1 MCVTQYTARAVVC
14 KNSSYQ
20 TFDNIFALSFSSCMS
35 CWSIWCPRLVNLVN
49 TFVFVFVFIFVFVFV
64 NYLHVLLVD
73 VVS

>member
-1 MCVTQYTARAVVC
+1 MQYSARAVVC

-20 TFDNIFALSFSSCMS
+20 TFYKLFALSFSTCMS
-35 CWSIWCPRLVNLVN
+35 CWSIWCLRLVNLVN
-49 TFVFVFVFIFVFVFV
+49 TFVFVFVFVFIFVFVFV